1 MCSLGTRLIPARS
14 KRVGSYPREYFTMF
28 QRTYEKRL
36 EMAGEKANMFGQ
48 LYYPAGH
55 GSLDLVG
62 YVADLYGGPV
72 SEHAAYNLG
81 GHEISERLVEKGAQ
95 LMSIDHNGK
104 FYKGQFVYVKDNG
117 YYQYKQCFIHCGENM
132 LKIMSAPG
140 HNDGLDEILDI
151 VKTYIDK
158 KPKGIGILG
167 MKYGEM
173 TVKQMPLT
181 DVFEPDY
188 VQTNYPDDFSAVNE
202 AIIKALDVN
211 NKGILMFHGD
221 PGTGKTSYIRYL
233 AVNSPSSFLIIPKPL
248 LGAISSAEFTE
259 VIARYSDL
267 TIVLEDAEECVS
279 TRDGSNNSIV
289 GSILNLA
296 DGILS
301 GEVKT
306 RVILTFNCPMDDVD
320 PALLR
325 PGRLIA
331 NYDFCKLDGVKADA
345 IRVKRG
351 KEPTGEPATLAEL
364 YCDPAITVEHMVK
377 HVGFST
383 K

>member
-1 MCSLGTRLIPARS
+1 
-14 KRVGSYPREYFTMF
+14 
-28 QRTYEKRL
+28 
-36 EMAGEKANMFGQ
+36 MAGDKANMFGQ

-55 GSLDLVG
+55 GSFDLVG
-62 YVADLYGGPV
+62 YVADVYGSPV
-72 SEHAAYNLG
+72 SEHAAYNLDG
-81 GHEISERLVEKGAQ
+81 QDISNGLMKLGAEP
-95 LMSIDHNGK
+95 MSIDYKGK
-104 FYKGQFVYVKDNG
+104 FVKGEFQYAKDTGYYKYKSCYILCGDGAVRIMTAMNAQEGLEDILQLVKDAV
-117 YYQYKQCFIHCGENM
+117 
-132 LKIMSAPG
+132 S
-140 HNDGLDEILDI
+140 
-151 VKTYIDK
+151 K
-158 KPKGIGILG
+158 KPRGVGVLT

-173 TVKQMPLT
+173 HVKQMPLNEK
-181 DVFEPDY
+181 FEDSY
-188 VQTNYPDDFSAVNE
+188 VQENYPDDFAAVNQ

-211 NKGILMFHGD
+211 NKGILMFHGE

-233 AVNSPSSFLIIPKPL
+233 AVNSPSSFLIIPKPV
-248 LGAISSAEFTE
+248 LGCIASADFTDI
-259 VIARYSDL
+259 IARYNDL

-351 KEPTGEPATLAEL
+351 MDPTGEPATLAEL